1 MKIQFNLE
9 SNPSVGFYALYASLR
24 FFKEFKVKSHTEPNS
39 VNTASAECYCM
50 LEDLKEQY
58 PKEYA
63 EARDEYNSVY
73 KSFYLNTLPP
83 PINSIPVD
91 FELVTGKSPVVEVL
105 KDLTDKHIDKQTS
118 LLKNGK
124 NLLK

>member
-1 MKIQFNLE
+1 MNIKFNLE

-24 FFKEFKVKSHTEPNS
+24 FFKEFKVKRHTEPNS

-50 LEDLKEQY
+50 LEDLKDQY

-73 KSFYLNTLPP
+73 KSFAAAFVPTH
-83 PINSIPVD
+83 INDFPVS
-91 FELVTGKSPVVEVL
+91 FVEITGKSPVVEVL

-118 LLKNGK
+118 LLKKDK
-124 NLLK
+124 NPLK

>member
-1 MKIQFNLE
+1 MNIKFNLE

-24 FFKEFKVKSHTEPNS
+24 FFKEFKVENHSKPNS

-50 LEDLKEQY
+50 LEDLKDQY

-73 KSFYLNTLPP
+73 KSFDLKTLPP
-83 PINSIPVD
+83 PVHSIPVD

-105 KDLTDKHIDKQTS
+105 KDLTDEYIDKQTS

-124 NLLK
+124 NPLK